1 MSIGILIAVL
11 EVAAPSL
18 LSGVGGVVLAH
29 LQNPLAGGIL
39 KLGKRLARGDH
50 LSEEDKIFIHE
61 YNKTHG
67 VGSPGYSPSNTYR

>member
-1 MSIGILIAVL
+1 MSIGILITVL

-18 LSGVGGVVLAH
+18 LTGVGGVIIAH
-29 LQNPLAGGIL
+29 LQNPLAAGVI

-50 LSEEDKIFIHE
+50 LSEEDKVFIRD

-67 VGSPGYSPSNTYR
+67 VGSPGYSPFDTYR

>member
-18 LSGVGGVVLAH
+18 LTGVGGVILSYM
-29 LQNPLAGGIL
+29 QNPLAAGVI
-39 KLGKRLARGDH
+39 KLGKKLARGDH
-50 LSEEDKIFIHE
+50 LDEEEKKFIHE

-67 VGSPGYSPSNTYR
+67 VGSPGYSPWDTYR